1 MKLQNVNESLK
12 SSCALH
18 NEASEL
24 QGPSHVRRLLLNY
37 HDDERWKHGHRLK
50 HRDTQQRRDIP
61 NLALILAIYRDFNLN
76 TTHPTRVKIKIDR
89 PCKGSVM
96 TPRMTMKLL
105 KIQKITG
112 LKVAVL

>member
-1 MKLQNVNESLK
+1 MKLQNVNKSLK
-12 SSCALH
+12 SGCTLR
-18 NEASEL
+18 NEASEP
-24 QGPSHVRRLLLNY
+24 PSLSHIRRLLLDY
-37 HDDERWKHGHRLK
+37 HDDGRWKYNYRLK
-50 HRDTQQRRDIP
+50 HRDTQQRHDIAS
-61 NLALILAIYRDFNLN
+61 LALILAIYRDFNLN
-76 TTHPTRVKIKIDR
+76 TTHPTSVKIKIAR